1 MLNQSNVLSL
11 ASHRAKRGLP
21 PPVCRDH
28 RSPLERVV
36 ARYRKFDPCRDSAVL
51 PLAALRVLAG
61 RCAKAIVQ
69 WAEEEGRPVDD
80 AARFQFFAI
89 GAQGEEVLQVR
100 VSRLGPPKGPWQS
113 LEFRMD
119 CDTLRVV
126 PAGEAQG
133 LQEVF
138 KPLLTLPMSGFY
150 RLS

>member
-1 MLNQSNVLSL
+1 MLSPSNVLSL
-11 ASHRAKRGLP
+11 SDFRTRRGLP
-21 PPVCRDH
+21 PPVCRDP

-36 ARYRKFDPCRDSAVL
+36 ARYRKFDPCRDSPVQ

-69 WAEEEGRPVDD
+69 WADEEGRPVDD

-89 GAQGEEVLQVR
+89 GEQGQEVLQVR
-100 VSRLGPPKGPWQS
+100 VSLIGPPKGPWQP
-113 LEFRMD
+113 LEFFID

-126 PAGEAQG
+126 PTTYATGST
-133 LQEVF
+133 EVF